1 MSQSKATK
9 KYKKRSPLQDVWMRL
24 RKNKAAMLGA
34 VFILV
39 LIFLMLFADVIYNY
53 EEDVIK
59 QNIPER
65 LLAPCW
71 EHPFGTDEYGRDLL
85 VRMIYGTRASL
96 PVGFVAV
103 LIGLFVGVV
112 FGSAAGFFGG
122 KVDNVLMRIMD
133 IFGALPSVL
142 LAIAI
147 VAVMGEGVLS
157 LMLAVG
163 IASVPAF
170 SRIVRA
176 AVLSVRNQEF
186 VESARAIGK
195 NSWEIIFEHILPNC
209 LSPIIVQVSLKIGSA
224 IILASGLSYLGL
236 GVQAPTPEWGAL
248 LSAGRNYMRD
258 HSNLTLFPGLVIMV
272 TVIAFNM
279 VGDGLRDAMDPK
291 LKR

>member
-1 MSQSKATK
+1 M
-9 KYKKRSPLQDVWMRL
+9 
-24 RKNKAAMLGA
+24 
-34 VFILV
+34 
-39 LIFLMLFADVIYNY
+39 
-53 EEDVIK
+53 IK

-103 LIGLFVGVV
+103 MIGLFVGVV

-163 IASVPAF
+163 ISSVPAF